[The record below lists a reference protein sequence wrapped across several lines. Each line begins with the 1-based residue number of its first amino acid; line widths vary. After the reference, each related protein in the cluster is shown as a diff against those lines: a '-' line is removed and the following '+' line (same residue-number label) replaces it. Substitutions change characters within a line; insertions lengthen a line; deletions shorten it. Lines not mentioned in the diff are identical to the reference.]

1 MKRLLAYLLLVIS
14 LVLKFNV
21 NVKAENISDFQ
32 IEGMSIGDTLLNYM
46 KENLI
51 INEINNKDIS
61 YYYDDDFVVISTWE
75 IRNKFNTYDDIG
87 VILKQ
92 NDKNY
97 IIYGLEG
104 TLYMDKN
111 SSIDECYKIQNKIV
125 KDIKK
130 SLNLKTS
137 GDIWYVEKENLHKHQ
152 LSVKYVDF
160 ELPEGGA
167 IRTTCYEIKKGVRK
181 YSDVNLLYVTVNSKL
196 FWRYLNY

>member
-97 IIYGLEG
+97 IIYGLE
-104 TLYMDKN
+104 
-111 SSIDECYKIQNKIV
+111 
-125 KDIKK
+125 
-130 SLNLKTS
+130 
-137 GDIWYVEKENLHKHQ
+137 
-152 LSVKYVDF
+152 
-160 ELPEGGA
+160 
-167 IRTTCYEIKKGVRK
+167 
-181 YSDVNLLYVTVNSKL
+181 
-196 FWRYLNY
+196 